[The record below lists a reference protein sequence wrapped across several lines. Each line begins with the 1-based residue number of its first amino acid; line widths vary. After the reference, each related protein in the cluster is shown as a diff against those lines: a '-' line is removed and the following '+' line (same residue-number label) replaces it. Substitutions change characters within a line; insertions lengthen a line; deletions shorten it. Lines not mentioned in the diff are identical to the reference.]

1 MLNCAGE
8 TLPVGLPVI
17 FSLGQPLAVELVP
30 QHIESIGHKKRHIQG
45 HRELPVDFFV
55 GADQCGIAAIHPVA
69 DPGLIAGALGN
80 ECDIDLLAPD
90 SYIVVV
96 LVASFRELGSISGCL
111 CI

>member
-1 MLNCAGE
+1 
-8 TLPVGLPVI
+8 
-17 FSLGQPLAVELVP
+17 
-30 QHIESIGHKKRHIQG
+30 
-45 HRELPVDFFV
+45 
-55 GADQCGIAAIHPVA
+55 VA